1 MATSLVKFWSTIDL
15 LDDAT
20 LVTVAGQVDMDSC
33 REVEDRLRQA
43 IEVPNPV
50 VVDLGSVTFF
60 GSSGVNALCSA
71 LESCDARGAALAILP
86 SPVVV
91 NVLKKAG
98 VYELFSVIPT
108 APR

>member
-1 MATSLVKFWSTIDL
+1 MVTSLVKFWSTIDL

-33 REVEDRLRQA
+33 CEVEDRLRQA
-43 IEVPNPV
+43 NEVPNPV

-71 LESCDARGAALAILP
+71 LESCDARGVALAILP
-86 SPVVV
+86 SPAVV

-98 VYELFSVIPT
+98 VYELFNVIPA